1 MSLRI
6 ELPDDLVHE
15 LEQEVARRDLSLAEI
30 IREALHIWRTSRE
43 DLTPDRAGVVRL
55 LQERG
60 LLCALPE
67 SLTTEV
73 KPLTTEELERL
84 GTRAT
89 QEGPVS
95 DLIVKERRGEV

>member
-1 MSLRI
+1 MSLI
-6 ELPDDLVHE
+6 VELPDDLVHE
-15 LEQEVARRDLSLAEI
+15 LEQEVAHRDLSLAEI

-43 DLTPDRAGVVRL
+43 DPTSDRAGVVRL

-73 KPLTTEELERL
+73 QPLTTEELEHL
-84 GTRAT
+84 SARAA

-95 DLIVKERRGEV
+95 DLRVKECRGEV